1 MRKLLLAITFA
12 ITLTSNGTA
21 PSEVYAQS
29 PGKVH
34 RVGLLSPAPRPAQ
47 PSALER
53 AFLQGLKEL
62 GYIEGQNL
70 VIESRYAGGRND
82 VLPGLA
88 AELVQAKV
96 DVILAGNANALLAA
110 KSTTS
115 TVPLIM
121 TLGADPVSFG
131 VVESLTRPGGNI
143 AGLTEV
149 APHLTPD
156 RLELLKQIAPGLSR
170 VAILWQPNSL
180 QEATFKKTIADTE
193 ARGRLLGVDV
203 QVVEA
208 RTLEGFDGAFAA
220 MTAQKADALIVLV
233 SPMFNAE
240 RARIIQRAASGR
252 LPAISEWM
260 SFVESGGLVSYG
272 ANLPDIYRRAATI
285 ADKILKGAKP
295 ADLPVEQPAVFD
307 LGINLQTAAA
317 LGLQIPAGLRT
328 RANKVIE

>member
-1 MRKLLLAITFA
+1 
-12 ITLTSNGTA
+12 
-21 PSEVYAQS
+21 
-29 PGKVH
+29 
-34 RVGLLSPAPRPAQ
+34 
-47 PSALER
+47 LER